1 MTNETNQPVRPE
13 PVEGR
18 VKPDSKSGLD
28 PASAVSI
35 GRVAAP
41 HGVHGE
47 LRVEPLTDFPDRFDK
62 GRHVWLLGEPHVV
75 ERARWQ
81 KNAVLLKLE
90 GIDTRTDAQRV
101 QGKELM
107 LPEAGELPDEGIFY
121 QHDIIGLRVEDAKG
135 EALGTVAD
143 ILSTGA
149 NDVYVVRG
157 ERGELLVP
165 AVEDVVREIDVAGGR
180 IVIDLLP
187 GLEFRKSTWGRK
199 PAPGQKRRPA
209 VKGPHG
215 GSTSA

>member
-1 MTNETNQPVRPE
+1 VSA
-13 PVEGR
+13 
-18 VKPDSKSGLD
+18 DSQSALD
-28 PASAVSI
+28 PNTAVSI

-47 LRVEPLTDFPDRFDK
+47 LRVDPLTDFPDRFDR
-62 GRHVWLLGEPHVV
+62 GRRVWLVGEPHVV
-75 ERARWQ
+75 ERARFQ
-81 KNAVLLKLE
+81 KDAVLLKLA

-107 LPEAGELPDEGIFY
+107 LPEAGELPPDEGLYY
-121 QHDIIGLRVEDAKG
+121 QHDIIGLRVEDSKG
-135 EALGTVAD
+135 ETLGAVAD

-165 AVEDVVREIDVAGGR
+165 AVEDVVREIDVAAGH

-199 PAPGQKRRPA
+199 AAPAQKRHPRA
-209 VKGPHG
+209 KGPRG
-215 GSTSA
+215 GGGTSA